1 MNNIILQGTKN
12 EGRRTKNSTAYY
24 LLLTA
29 YCLLFSFQVSAQEY
43 TTVHQDESLKSLI
56 EKYRVYQQ
64 KVDVAEGYRIQIT
77 YTTDRD
83 EAYKSKAQLY
93 REFDAANSYI
103 EYEQPNYKL
112 RLGDFRTR
120 LEATAFLQQVISLY
134 PGAFIVK
141 DRVKIK

>member
-1 MNNIILQGTKN
+1 MNNIKLQGTKN

-24 LLLTA
+24 LLFTA
-29 YCLLFSFQVSAQEY
+29 YCLLFSFQASAQEY
-43 TTVHQDESLKSLI
+43 TTLHQDESLKSLI
-56 EKYRVYQQ
+56 EKYRAYQQ

-93 REFDAANSYI
+93 KEFDAANSYI

-112 RLGDFRTR
+112 RLGDFKTR